1 MSGLALHL
9 VITILAHAVLW
20 LGVVFVAAHVV
31 RRSYRRTLA
40 LYRGTLG
47 NPRRERL
54 FLASLAFFLTV
65 LVVRT
70 ITLSI
75 HYDVGPFHNLSVE
88 GTHIHHL
95 VWGILLLLLVGYLWV
110 AQLGTGA
117 PHTAPAASRLTV
129 LLYGIG
135 AALTLDEFALWLH
148 LQDVYWSREGRQS
161 IEALLLFGALLSASL
176 WGAPFLNALARDLGR
191 RNDHVAPP

>member
-1 MSGLALHL
+1 RH
-9 VITILAHAVLW
+9 
-20 LGVVFVAAHVV
+20 
-31 RRSYRRTLA
+31 
-40 LYRGTLG
+40 
-47 NPRRERL
+47 PL
-54 FLASLAFFLTV
+54 FLPPPAFFLTV

-70 ITLSI
+70 IPLSI
-75 HYDVGPFHNLSVE
+75 HYDVGPFHNISVE

-117 PHTAPAASRLTV
+117 PHTAPAASRITA
-129 LLYGIG
+129 LLYGVG

-161 IEALLLFGALLSASL
+161 VEGLLLFGALLSASL
-176 WGAPFLNALARDLGR
+176 SGVPVLNG
-191 RNDHVAPP
+191 